1 MQKQKKRNFDKEA
14 SRVKLLVYDK
24 GNNPLVF
31 HSFLRD
37 DKQGIDYTVTAMK
50 ERILKKYLNFKF
62 NMAIFFDNHADTEIS
77 RFTSSDFN
85 KSKIKLVVFDEN
97 NRRRDHYSKLNE
109 EDGNNDYT
117 IGAMSYRILVIEY
130 GNRFNAAVFYDT
142 RTGQEL
148 RRMSAYGR
156 IKAPAQAAV

>member
-1 MQKQKKRNFDKEA
+1 MQKQKKRNFDKEL

-37 DKQGIDYTVTAMK
+37 DRQGIDYTVTAMK

-62 NMAIFFDNHADTEIS
+62 NMAIFFDRQADKEIS
-77 RFTSSDFN
+77 RFTTDDFN
-85 KSKIKLVVFDEN
+85 KSRIKLVVFDEK

-117 IGAMSYRILVIEY
+117 VGAMTFRVLASDY
-130 GNRFNAAVFYDT
+130 GNRFNAAIFYDA
-142 RTGQEL
+142 RTGQEI
-148 RRMSAYGR
+148 RRMSSYGR
-156 IKAPAQAAV
+156 IKAPIQEAV